1 MRASQA
7 LEASSTLVARS
18 RDESIFFYIH
28 AKKHENMIEAPFIK
42 VSYDDAWHLLTRY
55 TQGDALRYH
64 ARQVQSAMAYFA
76 TVYHEDPEVWGVA
89 GMLHDLDYEMYPDS
103 IALWQRKL
111 WKKNV

>member
-28 AKKHENMIEAPFIK
+28 AKKHENIIEAPFIK

-55 TQGDALRYH
+55 TQSDSLRYH
-64 ARQVQSAMAYFA
+64 ARQVQSAMA
-76 TVYHEDPEVWGVA
+76 TSLPSIMKILKHEVWQECS
-89 GMLHDLDYEMYPDS
+89 MILIMKCIQIS
-103 IALWQRKL
+103 IAL
-111 WKKNV
+111 